1 AVLLR
6 RALGARDLH
15 PGLQRRQHAAA
26 RLGRGGWRR
35 RRGHDGQRERL
46 LRAAD
51 APGRRADHAEP
62 AQRVVLPRQRG
73 GAAADAPGGVMDPA
87 VLAWAL
93 AQPPG
98 SRAAALAAAYT
109 GGTTRVSF
117 EGRTVE
123 YRSLDELGRAL
134 AMLRG
139 AENSA
144 ARRPSVTL
152 ASFSRERTG

>member
-1 AVLLR
+1 
-6 RALGARDLH
+6 
-15 PGLQRRQHAAA
+15 
-26 RLGRGGWRR
+26 
-35 RRGHDGQRERL
+35 
-46 LRAAD
+46 
-51 APGRRADHAEP
+51 
-62 AQRVVLPRQRG
+62 
-73 GAAADAPGGVMDPA
+73 MDPA

-109 GGTTRVSF
+109 GGTTRASF

>member
-1 AVLLR
+1 
-6 RALGARDLH
+6 
-15 PGLQRRQHAAA
+15 
-26 RLGRGGWRR
+26 
-35 RRGHDGQRERL
+35 
-46 LRAAD
+46 
-51 APGRRADHAEP
+51 
-62 AQRVVLPRQRG
+62 
-73 GAAADAPGGVMDPA
+73 MDPA

-134 AMLRG
+134 AVLRS
-139 AENSA
+139 AETTA
-144 ARRPSVTL
+144 ARRPAATL
-152 ASFSRERTG
+152 ASFSRGNGT